1 MNNIATAT
9 IALGLGIASPLTA
22 QTTWKA
28 DKVHSSVNFT
38 VTHMVISEVNGQF
51 KDFDATL
58 TAAKPDFSDAQI
70 TATIKT
76 ASINTDN
83 DQRDTHL
90 RSDDFL
96 NAEKYP
102 AMTFTSTKIEKTGDG
117 TFAITGDLTIRD
129 ITKPVVLDTK
139 FTGQVV
145 TPWGVT
151 AAGFKATTTIDRT
164 EFGAKWNKALEAGGL
179 MVSKDVR
186 ITLLFEFDQQKP
198 TGSN

>member
-1 MNNIATAT
+1 MNNLATAT
-9 IALGLGIASPLTA
+9 LAVGLGMAAPVMA
-22 QTTWKA
+22 QTTWTA
-28 DKVHSSVNFT
+28 DKAHSSVNFT
-38 VTHMVISEVNGQF
+38 VTHMVISEVNGLF

-58 TAAKPDFSDAQI
+58 TATKPDFSDAVI
-70 TATIKT
+70 TASIKT

-102 AMTFTSTKIEKTGDG
+102 AMTFKSTKIEKTGDG
-117 TFAITGDLTIRD
+117 TYAITGNLTIRD
-129 ITKPVVLDTK
+129 VTKPVVLDTK

-164 EFGAKWNKALEAGGL
+164 DFGAKWNKALEAGGL

-186 ITLLFEFDQQKP
+186 ITLLFEFDQQKNV
-198 TGSN
+198 GQN